1 MCVYLVVKLIER
13 ERGVC
18 LRTYYVERVSE
29 RERERER
36 EGGNRQSVNIF
47 TQKDAERESD
57 CILRDREREEEE
69 NKRIISN
76 SCNSCSSIC

>member
-36 EGGNRQSVNIF
+36 EREGGTDRVLIF
-47 TQKDAERESD
+47 SHRKTQ
-57 CILRDREREEEE
+57 RERE
-69 NKRIISN
+69 
-76 SCNSCSSIC
+76 

>member
-36 EGGNRQSVNIF
+36 EGGDRQSVNIF
-47 TQKDAERESD
+47 TQKDAERERVTVFSG
-57 CILRDREREEEE
+57 IERER
-69 NKRIISN
+69 KRKISG
-76 SCNSCSSIC
+76 

>member
-29 RERERER
+29 RER
-36 EGGNRQSVNIF
+36 GGDRQSVNIF
-47 TQKDAERESD
+47 TQKDAERERVTVFSG
-57 CILRDREREEEE
+57 IVRER
-69 NKRIISN
+69 KRKISG
-76 SCNSCSSIC
+76 